1 MVSGQLRSL
10 VNESPPRP
18 ADETRDSSFLGG
30 SGIRAGAESLLTSC
44 PGWASESDDSL
55 DSVDCSPVGLFTHR
69 QFAAVPYHNSDNSH
83 NTDHLMSKLNVGLLS
98 RTC

>member
-55 DSVDCSPVGLFTHR
+55 DSVAQLDSLLIVSSP
-69 QFAAVPYHNSDNSH
+69 QFPTTIVTIVTIPII
-83 NTDHLMSKLNVGLLS
+83 
-98 RTC
+98 